1 MGAGALGLDLREE
14 PMRQWVRETA
24 QAAGAAGEA
33 VDAPQGAPVETLQ
46 AQREARGRQE
56 ASEAQQ
62 PEARAA
68 EQPGANAGE
77 A

>member
-1 MGAGALGLDLREE
+1 
-14 PMRQWVRETA
+14 MRQWVRETA

>member
-1 MGAGALGLDLREE
+1 
-14 PMRQWVRETA
+14 MRQWVRETA

-46 AQREARGRQE
+46 AQREARGRQ
-56 ASEAQQ
+56 AD
-62 PEARAA
+62 ARAA

>member
-1 MGAGALGLDLREE
+1 
-14 PMRQWVRETA
+14 MRQWVRETA

-56 ASEAQQ
+56 GEAQQ